1 MSQYVSYTVEYRLDE
16 HQAAQLEEIRKAWIA
31 RGNAVTSEQ
40 IFENLMR
47 EGSVYDVA
55 EKLAYAEWRYGLRD
69 SFPLRD
75 KVYEETKARLN
86 AESNESEKAKSLE

>member
-1 MSQYVSYTVEYRLDE
+1 MSKYVSYTVEYMLDE

-31 RGNAVTSEQ
+31 RGNAATSEQ
-40 IFENLMR
+40 VFEALMR
-47 EGSVYDVA
+47 EGAVYDVA
-55 EKLAYAEWRYGLRD
+55 EKLAYEEWRYELRD

-86 AESNESEKAKSLE
+86 TESTEKNDE